1 MARPGKTGGDG
12 SAPARTRKL
21 PVPEVAGLTLPVASK
36 VLAAAGFPA
45 PRVHFVEAYAK
56 ADTVVAQ
63 QPDKGGLWESDQP
76 VTVHVAKTSLVRYL
90 PSVFRPKAEGE
101 PSFLRD
107 FLWIIQHQV
116 DTVSRKI
123 DAVPDLF
130 HPSAAPAE
138 FLPWL
143 ASWFAISFDE
153 TMPEAHRR
161 KILKEAPVLFRI
173 RGTKAALVRMVKLFA
188 GLDVEVEE
196 NRWPYRG
203 FRIGTAAVGVDTM
216 ILPEVAMAHTFV
228 VRVPKARDEVGEDL
242 LLRLHRVIEAEKPA
256 STNYFLQFTDVEGV
270 TEVVGMRIGVSSA
283 VGVEVEA
290 ENGEADEGQG

>member
-1 MARPGKTGGDG
+1 MAGPADKAGGG
-12 SAPARTRKL
+12 AAARTRKL
-21 PVPEVAGLTLPVASK
+21 PVPEVTGLALPVAAK
-36 VLAAAGFPA
+36 VLSAAGFPA
-45 PRVHFVEAYAK
+45 PRVHYVEAYAK
-56 ADTVVAQ
+56 ADTVVSQ
-63 QPDKGGLWESDQP
+63 QPDRGGLQESDQP
-76 VTVHVAKTSLVRYL
+76 VTVHVAKTSMIRYL
-90 PSVFRPKAEGE
+90 PAVYRPRTEGE

-107 FLWIIQHQV
+107 FLWIVQHQV
-116 DTVSRKI
+116 DSVSRRI
-123 DAVPDLF
+123 DAVPELF

-161 KILKEAPVLFRI
+161 RILKEAPALFRI

-203 FRIGTAAVGVDTM
+203 FRIGSSSVGVDTM

-270 TEVVGMRIGVSSA
+270 TEVIGMRIGVSSA

-290 ENGEADEGQG
+290 EGDGAAAEQG